1 MRIFLFIL
9 VIFLLS
15 CGGVEKRE
23 AVRADHEDN
32 MDIPAIDDFIVS
44 QKKKYIEQCYM
55 PVLKRI
61 PSNSPHPCETSLFQL
76 LERRYSMTYTQEHV
90 DMAADELFFTDLKER
105 LQERIKADPSLRKTI
120 NKKRAF
126 RNMDAVIA
134 YYKPKYT
141 FRKPPENETKTKQW
155 Q

>member
-1 MRIFLFIL
+1 MNFILFIL
-9 VIFLLS
+9 ISFLLS

-23 AVRADHEDN
+23 AVRADHDTD

-76 LERRYSMTYTQEHV
+76 LERRYSMNYTQEHT
-90 DMAADELFFTDLKER
+90 DMAADELFFNDLKVR
-105 LQERIKADPSLRKTI
+105 LKDKINSDPSLRKAI
-120 NKKRAF
+120 SRKRKLKS
-126 RNMDAVIA
+126 MDEIIA

-141 FRKPPENETKTKQW
+141 FRKADTETKQW